1 MDSDECA
8 FELMS
13 VFSLSNSLV
22 THIIILDKRSVS
34 NLQSLNHQSAESEY
48 TTIAYI
54 FTSAVAVMRYNS
66 PCFCNYS
73 AILPSRLQ

>member
-48 TTIAYI
+48 TTQWRSYYGANGA
-54 FTSAVAVMRYNS
+54 SAPPGPPRVT
-66 PCFCNYS
+66 
-73 AILPSRLQ
+73 